1 MNPNKDPLRK
11 LKPAPWTAW
20 RSYVSATGERRSII
34 ANEKEHQKIFVED
47 EASQIWAAIE
57 KGITYEAL
65 EQLAGSLG
73 LECELDSFL
82 ADLGELQLL
91 AGTQDDPK
99 SQKAAPAPTPKSIEN
114 AENAEPERLFQNW
127 VMDQG
132 FMFHTHWEL
141 TYRCNERCVHCYNPG
156 AAHSESETPRRENK
170 ELDTQQVFKSL
181 DRFAEGG
188 VFGLTLTGGE
198 IMLRK
203 DFFEIVEYARSLG
216 MAVNIY
222 TNALKL
228 DDESIERLANLW
240 VSTVSVSVYSHV
252 PEAHDDITRVKG
264 SFNKAVYALNKLNSL
279 GIKTSMKSVQMAH
292 TLRAYSGVVALA
304 DKTGAIPEAELG
316 LSPGVD
322 GAIAPMLMSS
332 QNPAELIVAAMTE
345 GFPIYIGDAS
355 NNYGE
360 FKRDP
365 KATVC
370 AAGYSGLSV
379 AADGNIYP
387 CNSLPI
393 KAGNL
398 HEHDPLEIWH
408 SALSNRKTITNV
420 QRQNA
425 KPVDDLSE
433 VTRNLSQ
440 WQDVRLENY
449 QECGTHTRCNWCIK
463 CPGMALMETGS
474 ALKPSTTNCR
484 IANARMFAAHLLKS
498 GETREDVCAKLGVS
512 EKFGALEP
520 NERIEIAEPPTGRSS
535 STDPRN
541 SVKIFRSDGSV
552 VDLNK
557 NNSSGSY
564 KSRKGENWLINGSAW
579 NVSAMKEFD
588 NLREKFDTLK
598 EATFN

>member
-1 MNPNKDPLRK
+1 MLHIVR
-11 LKPAPWTAW
+11 PARWTAW
-20 RSYVSATGERRSII
+20 RSYASGSGEYRSII
-34 ANEKEHQKIFVED
+34 SNEKEHQKIFLED

-57 KGITYEAL
+57 KGITYQSL
-65 EQLAGSLG
+65 ISLAQRLG
-73 LECELDSFL
+73 LEGELDSFL
-82 ADLGELQLL
+82 AELEGLQLL
-91 AGTQDDPK
+91 SSDRVEEKPERA
-99 SQKAAPAPTPKSIEN
+99 SSAPTPKSIEG
-114 AENAEPERLFQNW
+114 AENAEPERLFQSW

-156 AAHSESETPRRENK
+156 AAHSEAETPRRENK
-170 ELDTQQVFKSL
+170 ELNTQQVFKSL
-181 DRFAEGG
+181 ERFAEGG

-228 DDESIERLANLW
+228 DDQAIDRLAGLW
-240 VSTVSVSVYSHV
+240 VSNVSVSVYSHV
-252 PEAHDDITRVKG
+252 PKVHDDITQVKG
-264 SFNKAVYALNKLNSL
+264 SFEKAVNALSRLNSL
-279 GIKTSMKSVQMAH
+279 GIKTSLKSVQMAH
-292 TLRAYSGVVALA
+292 TLRGYSGVVELA
-304 DKTGAIPEAELG
+304 ENLGAIPEAELG

-332 QNPAELIVAAMTE
+332 QNPAELIVAAMTP
-345 GFPIYIGDAS
+345 GFPIYVGDAS
-355 NNYGE
+355 NDYSE

-393 KAGNL
+393 KSGNL
-398 HEHDPLEIWH
+398 HEHDPLDIWH

-420 QRQNA
+420 QRMNA
-425 KPVDDLSE
+425 KSTKGLSD
-433 VTRNLSQ
+433 VTKNLSQ

-498 GETREDVCAKLGVS
+498 GETKESITAELGVA
-512 EKFGALEP
+512 ENFGSLEP
-520 NERIEIAEPPTGRSS
+520 NKRVEITEPSGGRAASS
-535 STDPRN
+535 DPRN
-541 SVKIFRSDGSV
+541 SVKIFRSDGSEINL
-552 VDLNK
+552 DKPK
-557 NNSSGSY
+557 NSGSY
-564 KSRKGENWLINGSAW
+564 RSKKGEKWLINGSAW
-579 NVSAMKEFD
+579 NVNAMAEFD
-588 NLREKFDTLK
+588 SVREKFDVLRN
-598 EATFN
+598 ATFN